1 MPQFIASNGDNKDIK
16 QSSSEKVQE
25 QLKVLY
31 EFYQS
36 FNPAKTPSSRTSR
49 EFKLIEL
56 DREESLAKYLDIQ
69 DRVLN
74 YIKPLH
80 NWKPRI
86 TKIEEVINP
95 TLESKFEDAKKR
107 CFDHYTSLKFHGTGK
122 EGIENIP
129 REGFKLTKVGDR
141 KLMFGCGIY
150 FATDSSKSAREIYTR
165 GTNKL
170 LLCEVLLGKHKTVT
184 RANVIKYFSL

>member
-1 MPQFIASNGDNKDIK
+1 
-16 QSSSEKVQE
+16 
-25 QLKVLY
+25 
-31 EFYQS
+31 
-36 FNPAKTPSSRTSR
+36 
-49 EFKLIEL
+49 LIEL
-56 DREESLAKYLDIQ
+56 NREESLAKYNDIK

-74 YIKPLH
+74 YIKASH

-95 TLESKFEDAKKR
+95 TLESKFEEAKKR
-107 CFDHYTSLKFHGTGK
+107 CFDSYKSLKFHGTGK

-141 KLMFGCGIY
+141 KLMFGRGIY
-150 FATDSSKSAREIYTR
+150 FATDSSKSAQEIYTK

-184 RANVIKYFSL
+184 REQCYKIFFFLTYEGQISQGVCRYLVVPAV